1 MAEQQMDLFKRPA
14 NDEERRAI
22 GLYAVLARDFMDFL
36 EMVSE
41 EESNQTL
48 RVLYLMLTTPN
59 PKQSE
64 SDTKLNALGAGPVER
79 ELKKRGLEL
88 PTVETL

>member
-1 MAEQQMDLFKRPA
+1 MAEQQMNLFKRPA

-22 GLYAVLARDFMDFL
+22 GLYAVLARDFLDFMD
-36 EMVSE
+36 MVSE

-48 RVLYLMLTTPN
+48 RILYVMLTAPN

-64 SDTKLNALGAGPVER
+64 DNTKLNSLGAGPVER